1 MLALALVFTLLIK
14 SLKSSIVKIKINL
27 TILKVAT
34 PSKKRG

>member
-14 SLKSSIVKIKINL
+14 SVKLSIVKIRMNL